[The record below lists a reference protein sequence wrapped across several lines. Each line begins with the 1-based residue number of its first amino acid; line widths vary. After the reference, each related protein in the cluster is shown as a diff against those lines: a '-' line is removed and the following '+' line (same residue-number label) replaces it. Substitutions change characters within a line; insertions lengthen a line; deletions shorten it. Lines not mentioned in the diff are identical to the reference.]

1 MEYHSKQPLSHVWL
15 KWQWQEREKKG
26 AVGQNTE
33 HTLSIEVAELQV
45 PKSQLHLPLSSC
57 VCTWLMRG
65 KSNNSCLTWS
75 TIVQLR
81 DLRKRIVYA
90 EQRQSAFAVSLWIYH
105 IQYSNIDE
113 VWTPNSCCQ
122 TCIVHYLQD
131 PQTTVCPVR
140 KKSLKPII
148 LNRVSCVVRAFLM
161 ADTVHREAWTGGL
174 PVGRLY

>member
-65 KSNNSCLTWS
+65 KSNNNLKHYCPTEGFTEKDCLC
-75 TIVQLR
+75 R
-81 DLRKRIVYA
+81 A
-90 EQRQSAFAVSLWIYH
+90 ETERLCSQPVNIPHSIF
-105 IQYSNIDE
+105 QYTVDE

-148 LNRVSCVVRAFLM
+148 LNRVSCVVRACLM